1 MLTCIIP
8 TKRIEPK
15 MNSLAYK
22 IAVSIKNANPEE
34 THSIEVMQYSLGI
47 IINTLIIIVFTAII
61 GLTLGSFTDCLIF
74 LLFFCALRLSSGGFH
89 LKTALACNI
98 VTTLLSTTLPT
109 FVTLSNSALWFANI
123 LSLIIIIT
131 FAPNPDK
138 NARIPASIYPLLKLV
153 SIAIVLSN
161 FFLHSTVIGLA
172 FLIQSLT
179 IIPWIRRRTQ

>member
-1 MLTCIIP
+1 
-8 TKRIEPK
+8 
-15 MNSLAYK
+15 MNSLANR
-22 IAVSIKNANPEE
+22 IAVSIKEANPEE
-34 THSIEVMQYSLGI
+34 THSVEVMEYSLGI
-47 IINTLIIIVFTAII
+47 ILNTLLIIVCTAII
-61 GLTLGSFTDCLIF
+61 GLFLGHFAECTAF
-74 LLFFCALRLSSGGFH
+74 LFCFCILRLSSGGFH

-98 VTTLLSTTLPT
+98 VTTLLSTILPT
-109 FVTLSNSALWFANI
+109 FVTLSTSALWIANI

-161 FFLHSTVIGLA
+161 FFLHSAVIGLA

-179 IIPWIRRRTQ
+179 VIPWTRRRTQ

>member
-1 MLTCIIP
+1 
-8 TKRIEPK
+8 
-15 MNSLAYK
+15 MNSLAHR
-22 IAVSIKNANPEE
+22 IAISIKNANPEE

-47 IINTLIIIVFTAII
+47 IINTLIIIVSTAII
-61 GLTLGSFTDCLIF
+61 GFTLGSFSDCLIF

-109 FVTLSNSALWFANI
+109 FVTLSNSALWVANI
-123 LSLIIIIT
+123 ISLIIIIT

-138 NARIPASIYPLLKLV
+138 NARIPASIYSLLKLV

-161 FFLHSTVIGLA
+161 FFLHSVVIGLA
-172 FLIQSLT
+172 FLSQSLT
-179 IIPWIRRRTQ
+179 VIPWTRRRTQ